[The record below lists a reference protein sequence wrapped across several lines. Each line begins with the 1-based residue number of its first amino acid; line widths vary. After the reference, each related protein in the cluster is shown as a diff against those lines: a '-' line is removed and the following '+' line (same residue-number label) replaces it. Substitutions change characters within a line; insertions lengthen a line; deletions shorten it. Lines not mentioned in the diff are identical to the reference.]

1 MGHNHSTAYRFG
13 IVILATV
20 LAGAWVLASELQ
32 ETPQP
37 PRQTPFVFYFDDGPL
52 IVDQIEVDGTTY
64 TSLVEVVRRLAM
76 PYTDAT
82 ARETFTIRGPN
93 GTLVTTR
100 NSREISING
109 ETRSLASQV
118 LREDGQWFVPIEF
131 LADGLGRVA
140 GVGLRHR
147 VGAKRILAS
156 NVAAPEL
163 TMNVGQSDGITR
175 LTIQSSSSMNLRVQ
189 QNRAEN
195 RVTLAIDRAPVDP
208 IVETLGYQDA
218 SIRGVRFDDSD
229 GRSKIVIETTP
240 RVVNIRLVPSDEN
253 RRFFVEFMRESEA
266 NTETAS
272 RSNRDRPLSTGSL
285 RVIAIDP
292 GHGGLDSGTHQHG
305 VLEKDLALDLARK
318 LRSSLRSR
326 LGATV
331 VLTRDSDLEL
341 NGETRSAIANN
352 NNADLLISLH
362 LGYSNDPRESGSSI
376 FLVETAPDNTN
387 QETNPTALFRPWH
400 LVHEDNGQESL
411 RFATIVREKLVD
423 TVPGWMFSL
432 RKAPISTLTSAT
444 MPALL
449 LELGNANNEANL
461 RALGDAGFQ
470 GRLIDALVDA
480 AAEFGS
486 GEKGGP

>member
-1 MGHNHSTAYRFG
+1 MGHNHSTASRFG
-13 IVILATV
+13 IFTLVTV
-20 LAGAWVLASELQ
+20 LGGAWLLASEPQ
-32 ETPQP
+32 DTPGSAQ
-37 PRQTPFVFYFDDGPL
+37 QTPFAFYFDDGPL

-64 TSLVEVVRRLAM
+64 VSLVEVVRRLAM

-93 GTLVTTR
+93 GILVTTR
-100 NSREISING
+100 DSNEISIDG
-109 ETRSLASQV
+109 ETRSLASPV
-118 LREDGQWFVPIEF
+118 LREQGRWFVPVEF
-131 LADGLGRVA
+131 LVRSLGRVA

-147 VGAKRILAS
+147 DGAARILAS

-163 TMNVGQSDGITR
+163 TMSARQSDGITR

-195 RVTLAIDRAPVDP
+195 RVVLAIDRSPMDPV
-208 IVETLGYQDA
+208 VETLAYQDA
-218 SIRGVRFDDSD
+218 SIRAVGFDDSD

-253 RRFFVEFMRESEA
+253 RRFFVEFVRESEA
-266 NTETAS
+266 NTEMPA
-272 RSNRDRPLSTGSL
+272 RSNRGTLSAGSV

-292 GHGGLDSGTHQHG
+292 GHGGLDSGTHRHG

-318 LRSSLRSR
+318 LRSSLRAR

-331 VLTRDSDLEL
+331 ILTRDADLEL
-341 NGETRSAIANN
+341 NGETRAAIANN
-352 NNADLLISLH
+352 NKADLLISLH
-362 LGYSNDPRESGSSI
+362 LGYSNDPTESGASI
-376 FLVETAPDNTN
+376 FLVETAPDNAAE
-387 QETNPTALFRPWH
+387 QTNPTSLFRPWYR
-400 LVHEDNGQESL
+400 VHQDSGQESL
-411 RFATIVREKLVD
+411 RFATIVKQKLVEA
-423 TVPGWMFSL
+423 VPGWMFTL
-432 RKAPISTLTSAT
+432 RKAPISTLTSAA

-470 GRLIDALVDA
+470 GRLIDALVEA
-480 AAEFGS
+480 TAVFGT
-486 GEKGGP
+486 GDGGGS